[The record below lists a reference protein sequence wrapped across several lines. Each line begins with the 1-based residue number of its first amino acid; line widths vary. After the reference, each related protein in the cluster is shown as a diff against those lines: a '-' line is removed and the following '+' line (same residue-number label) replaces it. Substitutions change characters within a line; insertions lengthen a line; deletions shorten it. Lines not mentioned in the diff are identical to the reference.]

1 MSAMTEEKRPHRSS
15 IIRAK
20 KSETLEVRI
29 PYETKQAFLTA
40 CREDGT
46 TASEVVR
53 ESVHTYLD
61 GRERPTPQRTRT
73 LIMKLP
79 QPVRRYAPR
88 IAASA
93 VAAIGLATFAALP
106 SAAAPDFQS
115 VFKKLDANGDGV
127 LTAEEFAGPKDSGDG
142 RDVVVETRIHKSSDG
157 KDGAPPPSGKAPEI
171 KQDAISFWLPDEL
184 SKDGAQEQHEYRFVS
199 RREMN
204 VTTDSKSGAGASP
217 TPPAPPATF
226 SMEDMRKREFDTF
239 DKDRDGKVNYG
250 EFLTRQ
256 RAMLTRG
263 FEVLDAN
270 GDKSLSAEEYAKIV
284 SPPMIKLNADD
295 PDTPN
300 PPEVTISGG
309 PKISPEAIKATFT
322 KLDANK
328 DNKLS
333 LQEYLPPA

>member
-1 MSAMTEEKRPHRSS
+1 MTEEKRPRGPSLTK
-15 IIRAK
+15 AK

-61 GRERPTPQRTRT
+61 GRERPTPPGTRT
-73 LIMKLP
+73 LVMKLP
-79 QPVRRYAPR
+79 QPVRRYGPR
-88 IAASA
+88 LAAGA
-93 VAAIGLATFAALP
+93 VAAIGLATFVALP

-127 LTAEEFAGPKDSGDG
+127 LTAEEFAGPKDNGDG
-142 RDVVVETRIHKSSDG
+142 KNVVVETRIHKSSDS
-157 KDGAPPPSGKAPEI
+157 KDAAGPPPSGKAPEI
-171 KQDAISFWLPDEL
+171 KQDAFSFWLPDEL
-184 SKDGAQEQHEYRFVS
+184 SKDGAQEQHEYQFVS
-199 RREMN
+199 RREVS
-204 VTTDSKSGAGASP
+204 VTTDSKGGAGATP
-217 TPPAPPATF
+217 TPPATF
-226 SMEDMRKREFDTF
+226 STEDMRKREFDTF
-239 DKDRDGKVNYG
+239 DKDRDGKVNFG
-250 EFLTRQ
+250 EFLARQ

-263 FEVLDAN
+263 FEILDAN
-270 GDKSLSAEEYAKIV
+270 GDKSLSAEEYAKIL

-300 PPEVTISGG
+300 PPEVTVSGG

-322 KLDANK
+322 KLDVNK

>member
-1 MSAMTEEKRPHRSS
+1 MTEEKRPHGPSPAK
-15 IIRAK
+15 AK

-29 PYETKQAFLTA
+29 PHETKQAFLTA

-61 GRERPTPQRTRT
+61 GRERPTPLGTRT
-73 LIMKLP
+73 LVMKLP
-79 QPVRRYAPR
+79 QPIRRYGPR
-88 IAASA
+88 IAAGA
-93 VAAIGLATFAALP
+93 VAAIGLATFVALP

-127 LTAEEFAGPKDSGDG
+127 LTAEEFAGPKDDGDSKNN
-142 RDVVVETRIHKSSDG
+142 VVIETRIHKSSDG
-157 KDGAPPPSGKAPEI
+157 KDASAVPPPGKAPEI
-171 KQDAISFWLPDEL
+171 KQDAFSFWLPDEL
-184 SKDGAQEQHEYRFVS
+184 TKDGAKEQHEYQFVS
-199 RREMN
+199 RREVS
-204 VTTDSKSGAGASP
+204 VTTDGKGGAGATP

-226 SMEDMRKREFDTF
+226 STEDMRKHEFDAF
-239 DKDRDGKVNYG
+239 DKDRDGKVNFG
-250 EFLTRQ
+250 EFLARQ

-263 FEVLDAN
+263 FEILDTN
-270 GDKSLSAEEYAKIV
+270 SDKSLSAEEYARIL

-300 PPEVTISGG
+300 PPEVTVSGG

-322 KLDANK
+322 KLDVNK